1 MPGNDRIPSD
11 IQMNINI
18 LKRYLDD
25 NKIKPDIKEKIR
37 EVIDMYKNRSL
48 KNFASASKMVKLLAS
63 KYKQSID
70 KGLRLYNEIARKLMK
85 IRIILY
91 RKGRDHEIN
100 NPVRRRKY
108 MNKLLPDYK
117 AFWTGYINVL
127 ARLEDMTRYVG
138 NTIKKPAPNSSEAD
152 KLAWTNLIKIITT
165 NQDIERY
172 IYENDSGDGVGAV
185 LILDYHVLP
194 NISAISPVA
203 NRQRSIQKT
212 NINFSYRI
220 NPLNLNA
227 ANLKE
232 AIGNGLCQKFY
243 RNNECWINA
252 LYAKYKDTLLSP
264 DKKRYLITRDMIYQ
278 IINKTDVSVREGL
291 NVHDLLPFF
300 EKYKI
305 QVRVFDVYRKLI
317 FKYDPPS
324 INYHNKPFYV
334 LNDGDHIY
342 LLDDNLHTLKEKMHT
357 DDDTEGVTLPIS
369 HNYYI
374 NTKPNNIMYIMIDEV
389 EDFFKKIK
397 DLCIDYEDQS
407 VIVNA
412 IHRGDDLNHLLW
424 QIIKEYEYMPSVE
437 FNAGNITDIGLSF
450 NNKKI
455 MVFIKQQQ
463 LVKNEIDG
471 LVKLDNEQTYNNL
484 SNAFSDFK
492 FKVLRNEHKSYY
504 NQEDLEIYSECRT
517 VANTGIMNI
526 IHNIANTVEIDVSKA
541 YSSAFCKITK
551 IQIFTFFDKWQEYS
565 GE

>member
-1 MPGNDRIPSD
+1 
-11 IQMNINI
+11 
-18 LKRYLDD
+18 
-25 NKIKPDIKEKIR
+25 
-37 EVIDMYKNRSL
+37 
-48 KNFASASKMVKLLAS
+48 
-63 KYKQSID
+63 
-70 KGLRLYNEIARKLMK
+70 
-85 IRIILY
+85 
-91 RKGRDHEIN
+91 
-100 NPVRRRKY
+100 
-108 MNKLLPDYK
+108 
-117 AFWTGYINVL
+117 
-127 ARLEDMTRYVG
+127 
-138 NTIKKPAPNSSEAD
+138 
-152 KLAWTNLIKIITT
+152 
-165 NQDIERY
+165 
-172 IYENDSGDGVGAV
+172 
-185 LILDYHVLP
+185 
-194 NISAISPVA
+194 
-203 NRQRSIQKT
+203 
-212 NINFSYRI
+212 
-220 NPLNLNA
+220 
-227 ANLKE
+227 
-232 AIGNGLCQKFY
+232 
-243 RNNECWINA
+243 
-252 LYAKYKDTLLSP
+252 
-264 DKKRYLITRDMIYQ
+264 
-278 IINKTDVSVREGL
+278 
-291 NVHDLLPFF
+291 
-300 EKYKI
+300 
-305 QVRVFDVYRKLI
+305 
-317 FKYDPPS
+317 
-324 INYHNKPFYV
+324 
-334 LNDGDHIY
+334 
-342 LLDDNLHTLKEKMHT
+342 MHT

-471 LVKLDNEQTYNNL
+471 LVKLDNEETYNNL

-551 IQIFTFFDKWQEYS
+551 KSNSYIF
-565 GE
+565 